1 MCGRRMGYKKINCIV
16 GGWGNLFW
24 PEAMSIHCLD
34 EDKVLVVYKKKVNLP
49 NTIWEMM
56 QGTAI
61 LSEDMA
67 FAF

>member
-1 MCGRRMGYKKINCIV
+1 MTIQ
-16 GGWGNLFW
+16 
-24 PEAMSIHCLD
+24 CL
-34 EDKVLVVYKKKVNLP
+34 EENKVLTVYKKRVNLP